1 MSEAGIRAPIEWTLN
16 PDDNSWFRNHRWQT
30 RLLVRPASGDGWEVH
45 VSDWEGAW
53 ALPTVA
59 RASWSLDAAK
69 LYAELYADAWIGPHD
84 WERDLTHE
92 YEIAFRS
99 GGRQRWWARN
109 RSLANGTFALHLGE
123 ADEILA
129 FDLADIATVRR
140 RDEQV
145 FPDGPA
151 K

>member
-1 MSEAGIRAPIEWTLN
+1 M
-16 PDDNSWFRNHRWQT
+16 
-30 RLLVRPASGDGWEVH
+30 
-45 VSDWEGAW
+45 SDWEGAW
-53 ALPTVA
+53 ALSPVV
-59 RASWSLDAAK
+59 RASWSPDGAK
-69 LYAELYADAWIGPHD
+69 RYAELYADAWIGPHD

-92 YEIAFRS
+92 YKIAFLH

-109 RSLANGTFALHLGE
+109 HSLANGTFALHLGE

-129 FDLADIATVRR
+129 FDLTEIATVRR
-140 RDEQV
+140 RVEQV